1 MTSVTG
7 SQWEQK
13 LAQYQQAGAATE
25 PEVTCIHDPLLPL
38 VTVVLVTDNPSH
50 RQQLQALAS
59 AHAGAMQCLVCASV
73 EQAHQASRPE
83 LPRLLIIDVA
93 LLHTCVKINEPFI
106 VCGYSNQ
113 DAMLAFTAR
122 AEGFIT
128 MPVDITQFNETL
140 SYVAGLVLQQQQRH
154 TYQTLRALL
163 AKQYGVSAQRFPLWL
178 EQHSRE
184 RDIPRVTF
192 RSSNAWLT
200 MACRDILWVQ
210 AAGDYMCV
218 YTQSENHIVRTTL
231 ADLSRKLCPD
241 IFERV
246 NRSVLV
252 NRHFVKKVEQQ
263 GPQSAFVILQ
273 DDTRLKVSR
282 RYFTAYWQH
291 II

>member
-25 PEVTCIHDPLLPL
+25 PEVTCIPDPLLPL

-59 AHAGAMQCLVCASV
+59 AHAGVMQCLIYPSLG
-73 EQAHQASRPE
+73 QAQQACMPD
-83 LPRLLIIDVA
+83 LPRLLIIDAV
-93 LLHTCVKINEPFI
+93 LLHTCEAMLEPFI

-128 MPVDITQFNETL
+128 MPVDITQFDDTL

-154 TYQTLRALL
+154 TYQTLRTVL
-163 AKQYGVSAQRFPLWL
+163 AKQYGVSAQQFPHWL
-178 EQHSRE
+178 KQHSRE

-192 RSSNAWLT
+192 RSSNAWIT

-218 YTQSENHIVRTTL
+218 YTQGENHIVRTTL

-252 NRHFVKKVEQQ
+252 NRHFVKQVERQ
-263 GPQSAFVILQ
+263 GPQSAFVVLQ
-273 DDTRLKVSR
+273 DDTRLKISR
-282 RYFTAYWQH
+282 RYFTAHWQH